1 MDIKEILAEVKRGCA
16 EIIDEAR
23 IEDLIKNYYE
33 KGENF
38 YVKAGFDPTAPDL
51 HLGHSVVLSKMAF
64 LQKHGAR
71 VQFLIG
77 DFTGQ
82 IGDPSGKNAT
92 RKKLSQEEVLKNAKT
107 YESQVFKILDK
118 NKTDIVFNSKWLN
131 ELGAAGIVELT
142 STFSVARMLERE
154 DFTKRFREQSSISI
168 CEFLYPLLQGYD
180 SVALKS
186 DIEMGGTDQKFNLL
200 MGRTLQ
206 RIYDA
211 KKEQAII
218 MMPLLEGLDGV
229 NKMSKSLNNYIGVT
243 ENAKDIYAKI
253 LSISDE
259 LGAAGIVELTST
271 FSVARMLEREDFT
284 KRFREQSSISICEFL
299 YPLLQGYDSVALKS
313 DIEMGGTDQKFNLL
327 MGRTLQ
333 RIYDAKKEQAII
345 MMPLLEGLDGVNK
358 MSKSLNNYIGVTE
371 NAKDIYAKILSI
383 SDELMFRYCELLSK
397 KSLKEIETIKENIQ
411 NGSLHPKIVKEN
423 LALELVERFHS
434 KELADE
440 AKAEFDRVHSA
451 NALPSEITEFEIGG
465 GSVWLAKALV
475 ECGLENSTSA
485 ARRAI
490 VANSVSVN
498 SQKVK
503 DEQMQL
509 ELGEYILQIG
519 KRKFARLKVKK

>member
-206 RIYDA
+206 RIYD
-211 KKEQAII
+211 
-218 MMPLLEGLDGV
+218 V
-229 NKMSKSLNNYIGVT
+229 
-243 ENAKDIYAKI
+243 
-253 LSISDE
+253 
-259 LGAAGIVELTST
+259 
-271 FSVARMLEREDFT
+271 
-284 KRFREQSSISICEFL
+284 
-299 YPLLQGYDSVALKS
+299 
-313 DIEMGGTDQKFNLL
+313 
-327 MGRTLQ
+327 
-333 RIYDAKKEQAII
+333 KKEQAII

-383 SDELMFRYCELLSK
+383 SDELMFRYYELLSK
-397 KSLKEIETIKENIQ
+397 KSLKEIETMKENIK

-434 KELADE
+434 KELANE

-451 NALPSEITEFEIGG
+451 NALPSEIAEFELSG

-498 SQKVK
+498 SQKIK